1 MHGFF
6 HLSQTNFLVFNLFK
20 QKHANVS
27 FILLILITLFI
38 SACSS
43 KPTTQ
48 KESTPIN
55 KATPS
60 EVKITETAEE
70 KLAEAKSLNAKSPR
84 DEQSLL
90 AQQATV
96 NKLLIEASALFV
108 QQQNYTKALLLA
120 NEITTFYQEDYQN
133 TYTLLV
139 IKARSLFGLN
149 YLPEALQQLQLANE
163 LVDYTISESKITS
176 LQLSFE
182 YYQVLS
188 QILAQKGHNVS
199 ALTAQLNAFSLNTI
213 PSNDDIQAIWHN
225 LEVLPQWQLKQLIN
239 NKPPLIKGWATLLN
253 YSHQFG
259 ANAEQ
264 FSRYLNLWQ
273 QQNPDHPAVNII
285 EQLKETNLAI
295 HNPINTIENSIEGLS
310 RGDFEGNNEKS
321 SENSYEKTDE
331 VITDK
336 SKNIAILLPLSG
348 SQQKA
353 GLAAQQGILAAYESN
368 IESNIYFIDTNKV
381 DWESLAAQFSEHNIN
396 QVIGP
401 LLKPNV
407 ELFLELSTQHP
418 VLQVPTLLL
427 NLPSE
432 HQLSEVQVALS
443 MRPEDEAIQ
452 AAATLSQQD
461 YHNPMIL
468 SHNDRVSKRI
478 AHAFRQQWLTSTGK
492 SLAIVYFTQGK
503 QMQASL
509 KENLDIN
516 ASQDR
521 IKQLSSSLKNSI
533 KSEARNRRDIDMIY
547 LIGSAAQTRLIKPYI
562 DVNISPFA
570 EVIPVYASSRSH
582 SNFNDKYNASS
593 TNDLHGLTF
602 TQIPWLLTSN
612 EQDKTLSQLSDTLW
626 PKRSDSL
633 SRIFAMGFD
642 SYQLLTK
649 IPLMKQ
655 APYIRHFG
663 QTGELTLNNEN
674 IITRSLIWGQYKNN
688 TVTQIGME

>member
-120 NEITTFYQEDYQN
+120 NEITAFYQEDYQN

-321 SENSYEKTDE
+321 SENLYEKTDE

-570 EVIPVYASSRSH
+570 EIIPVYASSRSH

>member
-321 SENSYEKTDE
+321 SENLYEKTDE

-570 EVIPVYASSRSH
+570 EIIPVYASSRSH

>member
-27 FILLILITLFI
+27 FILLILIALFI

-48 KESTPIN
+48 KESTPVSQ
-55 KATPS
+55 ATLK
-60 EVKITETAEE
+60 EVKTTATAEE
-70 KLAEAKSLNAKSPR
+70 KLAAAQSLNAKLPR
-84 DEQSLL
+84 DEESLL
-90 AQQATV
+90 AQQAVV
-96 NKLLIEASALFV
+96 NKLLIEASELFL
-108 QQQNYTKALLLA
+108 QQQNYAKALLLA
-120 NEITTFYQEDYQN
+120 NEITAFYQEDYQK

-139 IKARSLFGLN
+139 IKARSLFALN
-149 YLPEALQQLQLANE
+149 YLPQALQQLELANE
-163 LVDYTISESKITS
+163 LVTYTTNESTIPS
-176 LQLSFE
+176 LQPSFE
-182 YYQVLS
+182 YYQVLG
-188 QILAQKGHNVS
+188 QVLAKKGYNVS
-199 ALTAQLNAFSLNTI
+199 ALTAQLSAFTLNAT
-213 PSNDDIQAIWHN
+213 PTNDDIQAIWHN

-239 NKPPLIKGWATLLN
+239 NKPPLIKGWARLLN

-259 ANAEQ
+259 ANPEQ
-264 FSRYLNLWQ
+264 FSRYLSLWQ
-273 QQNPDHPAVNII
+273 QQNPEHPGINII
-285 EQLKETNLAI
+285 EQLKATNSAI
-295 HNPINTIENSIEGLS
+295 HSPERIVENNIEDI
-310 RGDFEGNNEKS
+310 
-321 SENSYEKTDE
+321 SENRNK
-331 VITDK
+331 IN
-336 SKNIAILLPLSG
+336 NIAILLPLSG

-353 GLAAQQGILAAYESN
+353 GLAAQQGILAAYESDN
-368 IESNIYFIDTNKV
+368 QNNAENHLNSHEKSNIYFIDTNQL
-381 DWESLAAQFSEHNIN
+381 DWENLAAQFSELNIN

-407 ELFLELSTQHP
+407 ELFLASSMQNLA
-418 VLQVPTLLL
+418 LQVPTLLL
-427 NLPSE
+427 NLPFE
-432 HQLSEVQVALS
+432 HQLSEIQVALS
-443 MRPEDEAIQ
+443 MRPEDEAVQ

-478 AHAFRQQWLTSTGK
+478 AHAFRLQWQASTGK
-492 SLAIVYFTQGK
+492 SVEIVYFTQGK

-521 IKQLSSSLKNSI
+521 IKQLSSSLKNNI
-533 KSEARNRRDIDMIY
+533 KSETRNRRDIDMIY

-570 EVIPVYASSRSH
+570 KVIPVYASSRSH

-602 TQIPWLLTSN
+602 TQIPWLLASK
-612 EQDKTLSQLSDTLW
+612 EQNKSLSELSDSLW

-642 SYQLLTK
+642 SYQLLNK
-649 IPLMKQ
+649 LPLMKK

-663 QTGELTLNNEN
+663 QTGELTLNDEN
-674 IITRSLIWGQYKNN
+674 ILTRSLIWGQYKNN
-688 TVTQIGME
+688 KVTQIGIE